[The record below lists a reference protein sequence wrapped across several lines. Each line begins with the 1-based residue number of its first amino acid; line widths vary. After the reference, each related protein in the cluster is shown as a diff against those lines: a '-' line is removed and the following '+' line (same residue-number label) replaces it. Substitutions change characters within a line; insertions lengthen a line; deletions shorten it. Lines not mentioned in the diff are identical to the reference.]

1 MVLSGEVY
9 ILDKIIIIDSV
20 NWIIQSKQDK
30 NLSVN

>member
-9 ILDKIIIIDSV
+9 ILDKIMIIDSV
-20 NWIIQSKQDK
+20 NWIIQSKKDK